1 VKLLKLLVKPLLLLT
16 LLLPKLLRLLLR
28 KLLRL
33 LRLPKP
39 KISILD
45 RGAYAL

>member
-1 VKLLKLLVKPLLLLT
+1 MKLLKLLVKPLLLLT
-16 LLLPKLLRLLLR
+16 LLLPKLLR

-39 KISILD
+39 KIAILD